1 MIGSYMDGS
10 EWDTAGHCSDRA
22 CLHRSAATAR
32 PHSRWGR
39 FGMIAPME
47 SPHSPAGALAPPSP
61 LARGFRYLYR
71 VPMLLWHLLVD
82 LPLVLLLLPLG
93 HHRAVGG
100 ERLDH
105 RLIRA
110 WSAGL
115 MRVFGFRMRRV
126 GTPLPGAA
134 MFVANHV
141 SWIDIEALH
150 SQRMMGFVAKREIQ
164 RWPVVGWM
172 ASRAE
177 TIFHARGS
185 TESLGGVLHEMLG
198 RLRTGRSVGVFP
210 EGGTRG
216 GGEVGPFHARI
227 FLAAVEAGV
236 PVQPVAL
243 RYGEH
248 GSAQTVVA
256 FARGE
261 GFLGNFLRLLGEPAR
276 VAEVHFLAPIA
287 PGEAEGRRRIA
298 ELARSRIIEVM
309 AR

>member
-1 MIGSYMDGS
+1 
-10 EWDTAGHCSDRA
+10 
-22 CLHRSAATAR
+22 
-32 PHSRWGR
+32 
-39 FGMIAPME
+39 MIAVMNAA
-47 SPHSPAGALAPPSP
+47 PHSPTGATPRTTP
-61 LARGFRYLYR
+61 LASAVRYLSR

-82 LPLVLLLLPLG
+82 LPVVLLLMPLSKG
-93 HHRAVGG
+93 RMLGG

-110 WSAGL
+110 WSSGL

-126 GTPLPGAA
+126 GTPWPGAA

-172 ASRAE
+172 AGRAE

-198 RLRTGRSVGVFP
+198 RLRSGRSVGVFP

-216 GGEVGPFHARI
+216 GGEIGPFHARI

-243 RYGEH
+243 RYGEG

-261 GFLGNFLRLLGEPAR
+261 GFLGNFLRLLGEPGR
-276 VAEVHFLAPIA
+276 IAEVHFLAPIG
-287 PGEAEGRRRIA
+287 PGDTEGRRRIA
-298 ELARSRIIEVM
+298 ELARSRIIEAM